1 MAIPEPARPT
11 AIQAVEQYCEDRIP
25 PHVRDEIRLEA
36 NIRGNAIMIVERR
49 PPWREDFGPEWT
61 TQKIARLLYDPG
73 TATWSLWWAD
83 RNDRWLTYPPQKPTG
98 NVELLLAAIDADQS
112 GAFYG

>member
-1 MAIPEPARPT
+1 MAIPEPARQT

-36 NIRGNAIMIVERR
+36 NIRGNAI
-49 PPWREDFGPEWT
+49 
-61 TQKIARLLYDPG
+61 DPA